1 MTMNTIPSGTW
12 NVDPSHTHVG
22 FTTRHA
28 GISKVRGQFEEFQAV
43 AVKSDQGEL
52 SLRADIT
59 VSSINSNNAGR
70 DAHLRGP
77 EFFDTERFPMMTYVS
92 QSVTFE
98 ENEFVM
104 EGQLTIKGVTHPA
117 QLTGELNGT
126 ARDPF
131 GNLRL
136 GVEAT
141 ATLSRKDFGLT
152 WNATMEAGGVLV
164 SDKIKLELDGS
175 FILDE
180 SNPS

>member
-1 MTMNTIPSGTW
+1 
-12 NVDPSHTHVG
+12 
-22 FTTRHA
+22 
-28 GISKVRGQFEEFQAV
+28 
-43 AVKSDQGEL
+43 
-52 SLRADIT
+52 
-59 VSSINSNNAGR
+59 
-70 DAHLRGP
+70 
-77 EFFDTERFPMMTYVS
+77 MMTYVS